1 MLLQAYSIYDR
12 KALVY
17 HPPFFAPTDPAA
29 VRMLSDL
36 VQDANTSVGRHPGD
50 YVMYGVGTYSD
61 ANGSLEPAVPLR
73 HIMDAQALVPIQ
85 PSLFS
90 GPFSESNPAVKPNG
104 RDDQVNNDAFGKAV

>member
-12 KALVY
+12 KALQY
-17 HPPFFAPTDPAA
+17 HPPFFASTDPAA

-36 VQDANTSVGRHPGD
+36 VQDTNSAVGRHPAD
-50 YVMYGVGTYSD
+50 YVLYGVGTYSD
-61 ANGSLEPAVPLR
+61 ANGSLEPCVPLR

-90 GPFSESNPAVKPNG
+90 GPFSETKPPVQSLSNGAK
-104 RDDQVNNDAFGKAV
+104 